1 MRAVAEKKKAQNIP
15 EYIIYMY
22 QMEDLLRAYNFDL
35 DDVRQYV
42 ISHYPISEAEK
53 TEAAVWFADLA
64 FEMKNAKVE
73 ETCHLPKTQELVD
86 QLASIHWSLLKT
98 DRDYFDLYQNAKPHL
113 IRLFLEAGENAPK
126 HEIQIA
132 FNAIYGQLLARLR
145 SRDVPAEILEATDTF
160 GDILSYL
167 NWEYFNQQE
176 GKTRQN

>member
-22 QMEDLLRAYNFDL
+22 QMEDLLRVYNFSMEDI
-35 DDVRQYV
+35 RQYV

-53 TEAAVWFADLA
+53 SEAAVWFSDMALDM
-64 FEMKNAKVE
+64 ENAKVE
-73 ETCHLPKTQELVD
+73 ESGHLPQTQELVD
-86 QLASIHWSLLKT
+86 KLASIHWTLLKT
-98 DRDYFDLYQNAKPHL
+98 DKDYFDLYQKAKPHF
-113 IRLFLEAGENAPK
+113 IRLLLEAGENAPK

-132 FNAIYGQLLARLR
+132 LNAIYGQLLARLR
-145 SRDVPAEILEATDTF
+145 SREVPDDILEATDTF

>member
-22 QMEDLLRAYNFDL
+22 QMEDLLRAYNFNL

-53 TEAAVWFADLA
+53 KETAIWFADLA

-73 ETCHLPKTQELVD
+73 KTGHLPRTQELVD
-86 QLASIHWSLLKT
+86 ELASIHWTLLKT
-98 DRDYFDLYQNAKPHL
+98 DRDYFDLYQNAKPHM
-113 IRLFLEAGENAPK
+113 IRLLLEAGENAPK

-132 FNAIYGQLLARLR
+132 LNAIYGQLLARLR
-145 SRDVPAEILEATDTF
+145 SREVPAEILEATDTF

-167 NWEYFNQQE
+167 NWVYFNREE
-176 GKTRQN
+176 GRARQN